1 MDLAPQMIIPL
12 TFLPRVA
19 DKLVTAA
26 KYLHVNAF
34 RLEIQAT
41 FEEMNSCNLFSTFGI
56 DFDNP

>member
-1 MDLAPQMIIPL
+1 MIIPL